1 MESLSH
7 PLIIKYIET
16 IYGVNT
22 INIVTELA
30 ENTSL
35 KEYLKK
41 KTHKK
46 IEDLE
51 ELKSIMR
58 DIL

>member
-41 KTHKK
+41 KIHKK
-46 IEDLE
+46 I
-51 ELKSIMR
+51 
-58 DIL
+58 